1 MAWCSSRGSVS
12 GHALPRM
19 DMGDLYSGLFRLRDS
34 ISREALSRSTLTRD
48 ALTRL
53 CVSTGKPPLLLLQ
66 AIRCTQPTCSCECFA
81 PGKKSLRYC
90 DTCSHGWVSHAP
102 VCRQPSSFIA
112 NIWLASRMSRLVLGC
127 QRSASWRGRLG
138 RSFQGYFTPARVNT
152 PWYHY
157 ELCWPSSALSRASL
171 ADNNCQTFSGLG

>member
-1 MAWCSSRGSVS
+1 MSRDYLNHRLYYDHHHHLNLDRHHSAAVVAAAAAAATMSWCTSRGSVG
-12 GHALPRM
+12 GHAMPRV

-90 DTCSHGWVSHAP
+90 DTCSHGWVSHGEYY
-102 VCRQPSSFIA
+102 CF
-112 NIWLASRMSRLVLGC
+112 C
-127 QRSASWRGRLG
+127 
-138 RSFQGYFTPARVNT
+138 
-152 PWYHY
+152 
-157 ELCWPSSALSRASL
+157 
-171 ADNNCQTFSGLG
+171 